1 MNRSRSILDGST
13 TLVSTNEHGLNG
25 VCAGYELDAGA
36 PVPSWMLSSCWRLLR
51 TRGSFSSPC
60 RVAWRWP
67 TIPPSMRPALITIT
81 PGSKILRIPTRRQCC
96 RFGSDLICFL
106 SGSDNTVVLQ
116 KIIIARKY
124 MKVIN
129 IGTARRSF
137 TLKEQCDENFETHI
151 FAGKKLKNFCVVD
164 ETLTCNFRTGTS
176 IQIKCLLL
184 YLSFLKYGTIYRPC
198 PRCQ

>member
-1 MNRSRSILDGST
+1 M
-13 TLVSTNEHGLNG
+13 
-25 VCAGYELDAGA
+25 VCVQATSWMQRA

-137 TLKEQCDENFETHI
+137 TLREQCDENFETHI

-184 YLSFLKYGTIYRPC
+184 YLSFFKVRYNLSSVSSLSVTTPTSCLCSQRLRQPTFS
-198 PRCQ
+198 